1 MDLTGFISAGI
12 LACAFFG
19 AVYWVTKDFMEW
31 RKGISVVFL
40 FLFVLQETVSLYGI
54 YHDRMLQVGWFALS
68 MFMILILI
76 IGQRHDKLRIAM
88 NYLTALFFFRIY
100 FLFAKLFII
109 SFYSGFHTEKLR
121 QFLQT
126 DNTWIFLYSLVICI
140 PAAFALDFTQKSM
153 QYLSGGIRRVIS
165 AFAWIVWLI
174 MDWFDTW
181 IQMVVIMPIGLILI
195 LTLIIY
201 RLNKEK
207 EQEKELYYHREL
219 EVQLRK
225 KDLEMEKLRKEVEK
239 YYILAG
245 EEEKD
250 YSGQVLQHIND
261 AYTDKKGAADA
272 NTIIEG

>member
-31 RKGISVVFL
+31 RKGIGVVFS
-40 FLFVLQETVSLYGI
+40 FLFVLQESVSLYGI
-54 YHDRMLQVGWFALS
+54 YHDRMLQAGWFALS
-68 MFMILILI
+68 MLMILILI

-121 QFLQT
+121 QLLQT
-126 DNTWIFLYSLVICI
+126 DNIRIFLYSLVICI

-165 AFAWIVWLI
+165 AFSWIVWLI

>member
-31 RKGISVVFL
+31 RKDIGVVFL
-40 FLFVLQETVSLYGI
+40 FLFVLKETVSLYGI

-68 MFMILILI
+68 MLMILILI

-121 QFLQT
+121 QLLQT

-153 QYLSGGIRRVIS
+153 QYLSSGIRRVIS

-272 NTIIEG
+272 NSIIEG

>member
-1 MDLTGFISAGI
+1 MDLTGFISAGV
-12 LACAFFG
+12 LACVFFG
-19 AVYWVTKDFMEW
+19 AMHWVTKDFMGW
-31 RKGISVVFL
+31 RKGIDVVFS
-40 FLFVLQETVSLYGI
+40 FLFVLQESVSLYGI
-54 YHDRMLQVGWFALS
+54 YHDRMLQAGWFALS
-68 MFMILILI
+68 MLMILILI
-76 IGQRHDKLRIAM
+76 IGQRHDRLRIAM
-88 NYLTALFFFRIY
+88 NYLTSLFFFRIY
-100 FLFAKLFII
+100 FLFAKLVFI

-121 QFLQT
+121 QLLGT
-126 DNTWIFLYSLVICI
+126 DNIWIFLYSLVICI

-174 MDWFDTW
+174 MDWFDIW

>member
-1 MDLTGFISAGI
+1 
-12 LACAFFG
+12 
-19 AVYWVTKDFMEW
+19 
-31 RKGISVVFL
+31 
-40 FLFVLQETVSLYGI
+40 
-54 YHDRMLQVGWFALS
+54 
-68 MFMILILI
+68 
-76 IGQRHDKLRIAM
+76 
-88 NYLTALFFFRIY
+88 
-100 FLFAKLFII
+100 
-109 SFYSGFHTEKLR
+109 
-121 QFLQT
+121 
-126 DNTWIFLYSLVICI
+126 
-140 PAAFALDFTQKSM
+140 
-153 QYLSGGIRRVIS
+153 
-165 AFAWIVWLI
+165 
-174 MDWFDTW
+174 
-181 IQMVVIMPIGLILI
+181 MVVIMPIGLILI

>member
-31 RKGISVVFL
+31 RKDIGVVFL
-40 FLFVLQETVSLYGI
+40 FLFVLKETVSLYGI

-68 MFMILILI
+68 MLMILILI

-121 QFLQT
+121 QLLQT

-140 PAAFALDFTQKSM
+140 PATFAFDFTQKSM

>member
-19 AVYWVTKDFMEW
+19 AVYWGTKDFMEW
-31 RKGISVVFL
+31 RKGIGVVFL

-68 MFMILILI
+68 MLMILILI

-121 QFLQT
+121 QLLQS
-126 DNTWIFLYSLVICI
+126 DNSRIFLYSLVICI

-261 AYTDKKGAADA
+261 AYTDKKGTVDA

>member
-31 RKGISVVFL
+31 RKDIGVVFL
-40 FLFVLQETVSLYGI
+40 FLFVLKETVSLYGI

-68 MFMILILI
+68 MLMILILI

-121 QFLQT
+121 QLLQT
-126 DNTWIFLYSLVICI
+126 DNTRIFLYSLVICI

-153 QYLSGGIRRVIS
+153 QYLSSGIRRVIS

-272 NTIIEG
+272 NSIIEG

>member
-40 FLFVLQETVSLYGI
+40 FLFVLQETVSLYGT

-68 MFMILILI
+68 MLMILILI
-76 IGQRHDKLRIAM
+76 TGQRHDKLRIAM

-121 QFLQT
+121 QLLQT

-225 KDLEMEKLRKEVEK
+225 KDQEMEKLRKEVEK

>member
-68 MFMILILI
+68 MLMILILI

-121 QFLQT
+121 QLLQT
-126 DNTWIFLYSLVICI
+126 DNSRIFLYSLVICI

>member
-40 FLFVLQETVSLYGI
+40 FLLVLKETVSLYGI

-68 MFMILILI
+68 MLMILILI

-121 QFLQT
+121 QLLQT
-126 DNTWIFLYSLVICI
+126 DNTRIFLYSLVICI

>member
-31 RKGISVVFL
+31 RKGIGVVFL

-54 YHDRMLQVGWFALS
+54 YHDRMLQAGWFALS
-68 MFMILILI
+68 MLMILILI

-121 QFLQT
+121 QLLQT

-261 AYTDKKGAADA
+261 AYTDKKVKG
-272 NTIIEG
+272 

>member
-40 FLFVLQETVSLYGI
+40 FLFVLKETVSLYGI

-68 MFMILILI
+68 MLMILILI

-121 QFLQT
+121 QLLQT
-126 DNTWIFLYSLVICI
+126 DNTRIFLYSLVICI

-195 LTLIIY
+195 LTFIIY

>member
-40 FLFVLQETVSLYGI
+40 FLFVLKETVSLYGI

-68 MFMILILI
+68 MPMILILI

-121 QFLQT
+121 QLLQT
-126 DNTWIFLYSLVICI
+126 DNTRIFLYSLVICI

>member
-40 FLFVLQETVSLYGI
+40 FLFVLKETVSLYGI

-68 MFMILILI
+68 MPMILILI

-121 QFLQT
+121 QLLQT
-126 DNTWIFLYSLVICI
+126 DNTRIFLYSLVICI
-140 PAAFALDFTQKSM
+140 PA
-153 QYLSGGIRRVIS
+153 IPV
-165 AFAWIVWLI
+165 
-174 MDWFDTW
+174 
-181 IQMVVIMPIGLILI
+181 
-195 LTLIIY
+195 
-201 RLNKEK
+201 
-207 EQEKELYYHREL
+207 
-219 EVQLRK
+219 
-225 KDLEMEKLRKEVEK
+225 
-239 YYILAG
+239 
-245 EEEKD
+245 
-250 YSGQVLQHIND
+250 
-261 AYTDKKGAADA
+261 
-272 NTIIEG
+272 